1 MTQAASSSLLQKL
14 FQAAAVLFIAGLF
27 IGLGFWQ
34 LDRAAALKES
44 LKRAQ
49 NVDQTPVALTSITQ
63 PRITLPVAAMNRKV
77 TTSGRYV
84 ASFRAP
90 SQVDGSGKT
99 SDWEVALLQVDE
111 KSAIVVVLGL
121 WSERLK
127 SLEFP
132 ASAVIDL
139 TGQLIDHQVED
150 RADSAAGTIA
160 RLDSAV
166 LVSKTD
172 LDLYDGYILAAS
184 ESYGG
189 IALDRTRLTPA
200 KLHSRISGFYWQH
213 LSYVV
218 VWWLMAL
225 VVLGLPF
232 YQKRLQKS

>member
-14 FQAAAVLFIAGLF
+14 FQVAAVLLIAGLF

-44 LKRAQ
+44 LKNAQ

-63 PRITLPVAAMNRKV
+63 SRITLPVAAMNRIV

-99 SDWEVALLQVDE
+99 SDWEAALLQVDE

-132 ASAVIDL
+132 ALAVIDL

-160 RLDSAV
+160 RLDSSV
-166 LVSKTD
+166 LVSTTD

>member
-1 MTQAASSSLLQKL
+1 MTRVASSSLLQKL
-14 FQAAAVLFIAGLF
+14 FQTAAVLLIAGLF

-34 LDRAAALKES
+34 LDRASALKES

-49 NVDQTPVALTSITQ
+49 SVDQTPVALTSVTQ
-63 PRITLPVAAMNRKV
+63 SRITLPVAAMNRKV
-77 TTSGRYV
+77 TASGRYV
-84 ASFRAP
+84 ANFRAP

-111 KSAIVVVLGL
+111 KSAIVVVIGL

-139 TGQLIDHQVED
+139 TGQLIDRQVED
-150 RADSAAGTIA
+150 RADSAAGAIS

>member
-1 MTQAASSSLLQKL
+1 MTRAASSSLLQKL
-14 FQAAAVLFIAGLF
+14 FQAALVLLMAGLF
-27 IGLGFWQ
+27 TGLGVWQ
-34 LDRAAALKES
+34 LDRAGALKES
-44 LKRAQ
+44 LKNAQ
-49 NVDQTPVALTSITQ
+49 NVDQTPVPLTSITQ
-63 PRITLPVAAMNRKV
+63 SRITLPPVAMNRRV

-90 SQVDGSGKT
+90 NQVDGNGKT

-111 KSAIVVVLGL
+111 KSAIVVVRGL
-121 WSERLK
+121 WSERFK
-127 SLEFP
+127 SLEF
-132 ASAVIDL
+132 AEAAVIDL

-150 RADSAAGTIA
+150 RADNGPGTIS

-184 ESYGG
+184 ERYGDTA
-189 IALDRTRLTPA
+189 IDRTLLLPE

-232 YQKRLQKS
+232 YQKRLEKS